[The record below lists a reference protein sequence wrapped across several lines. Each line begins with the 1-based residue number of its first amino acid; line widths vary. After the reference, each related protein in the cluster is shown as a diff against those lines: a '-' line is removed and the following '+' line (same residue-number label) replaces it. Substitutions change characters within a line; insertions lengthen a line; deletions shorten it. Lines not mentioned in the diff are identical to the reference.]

1 MELTNKYDEKV
12 LCISKQSI
20 FENDEKL
27 VSLGMRLKKDD
38 PNVFAVLLGDTNLEY
53 EYKFL
58 SRREAGDDPEYPVAA
73 SDLEYVQ
80 VIPYIVTIDRKT
92 QNVVMGVRSDDSTEQ
107 RLAGKLALGLGGHIN
122 EEDANDTKNFSEIIL
137 NAAKRELSE
146 ELKGFQ
152 YSKIEFYPWFDSED
166 TKKNILVFFYDL
178 SEEVSKFHLG
188 VLMLAEIDRDD
199 DSELVFEEGKDLIYL
214 FPDFL
219 SEKSLDVDEVLER
232 MQYSYDK
239 VNLSEEYIL
248 GFNYLKM
255 PSAFDALEL
264 LTSSKYQVQI
274 EGWTKVA
281 AKILSDLP
289 NQLENL
295 RYIAKYN
302 KIIKKLNL

>member
-1 MELTNKYDEKV
+1 
-12 LCISKQSI
+12 
-20 FENDEKL
+20 
-27 VSLGMRLKKDD
+27 
-38 PNVFAVLLGDTNLEY
+38 
-53 EYKFL
+53 
-58 SRREAGDDPEYPVAA
+58 
-73 SDLEYVQ
+73 
-80 VIPYIVTIDRKT
+80 
-92 QNVVMGVRSDDSTEQ
+92 
-107 RLAGKLALGLGGHIN
+107 
-122 EEDANDTKNFSEIIL
+122 
-137 NAAKRELSE
+137 
-146 ELKGFQ
+146 
-152 YSKIEFYPWFDSED
+152 
-166 TKKNILVFFYDL
+166 
-178 SEEVSKFHLG
+178 
-188 VLMLAEIDRDD
+188 MLAEIDRDD

-255 PSAFDALEL
+255 PSAYEALEL
-264 LTSSKYQVQI
+264 LTSSKYQVEI

-302 KIIKKLNL
+302 KIIKKLNLWVHKKGDKE